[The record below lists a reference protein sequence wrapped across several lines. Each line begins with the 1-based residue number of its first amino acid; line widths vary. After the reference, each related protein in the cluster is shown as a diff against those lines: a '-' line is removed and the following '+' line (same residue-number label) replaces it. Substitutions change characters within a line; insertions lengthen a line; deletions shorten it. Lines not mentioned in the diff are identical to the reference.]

1 MLPNNSNIKSII
13 GLNEKQ
19 IIVVQ
24 YDFINQIEL
33 DINNN
38 FKLLYTRDLKLLT
51 FYKFPNNRLLAKEKG
66 IFFNKIFTKIG
77 NIIFNNLKKQF

>member
-66 IFFNKIFTKIG
+66 IFAKSLYLYG
-77 NIIFNNLKKQF
+77 